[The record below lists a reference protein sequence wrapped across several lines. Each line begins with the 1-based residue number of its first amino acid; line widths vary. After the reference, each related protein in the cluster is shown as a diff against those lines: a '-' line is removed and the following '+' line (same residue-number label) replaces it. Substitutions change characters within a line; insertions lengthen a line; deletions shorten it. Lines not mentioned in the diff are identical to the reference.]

1 MRQIVI
7 GLSGHIDHGKTTLVK
22 AITGVSTERHEEEV
36 KRGMTIDIG
45 FAFLTESITLI
56 DVPGHEKFV
65 KNMMAGVSGID
76 AALLVVAADDGV
88 MPQTR
93 EHFEILKLLDIK
105 VGAVAINKVDLV
117 DDDWLELVELD
128 IQELVEGSFL
138 ENSPIYKVSALN
150 NIGIHELK
158 HELTQM
164 AESVPEKISRG
175 IFRLPI
181 DRVFSIKG
189 FGTVVTGT
197 VSSGQVNVGD
207 TIEILPGYKK
217 AKIRGIQTH
226 GSSVDSVQLGARAAI
241 NLQGI
246 EGDELAR
253 GCQVATPNYFQNHST
268 LGATVSLLSSSKHP
282 IVQNQRVRIHLGTQE
297 VMARVALPDRRSIEP
312 GDDGPVV
319 FRLETPLIASVGDKF
334 IIRLYSPV
342 ITIGGGEVIETEL
355 SGKWMNNK
363 EKITHL
369 HNLEA
374 DGKFRY
380 RIESAAGKPILKSDL
395 GLSLGL
401 SAEKIENIVSEDS
414 QLKWIKHKTL
424 TWLLTLNQIEVLTQN
439 LMHFLENY
447 HQKNPYKSGAQKE
460 EIRQFL
466 KADDYFCDY
475 LLPLLSDENKIK
487 SVNDKWALSEFSIE
501 LSDIEN
507 QLLQNLITILN
518 GEGFTSS
525 RYDELANKLGADKE
539 KVLLLLNI
547 AEQRGDL
554 LRLDESLMFTRGNF
568 SSLQEKVVKF
578 FDNESELSVSQF
590 KDLADTSRKYAVPL
604 LEYFDKQKITYR
616 DGNSRKLA

>member
-22 AITGVSTERHEEEV
+22 AITGVSTERHIEEV

-105 VGAVAINKVDLV
+105 VGTIVINKVDLA
-117 DDDWLELVELD
+117 DADWLELVELD
-128 IQELVEGSFL
+128 VQELVEGSFL
-138 ENSPIYKVSALN
+138 ENSPIHKVSALN
-150 NIGIHELK
+150 NIGIDELK
-158 HELTQM
+158 NELIQM

-175 IFRLPI
+175 VFRLPI

-197 VSSGQVNVGD
+197 VSSGEAKVGD
-207 TIEILPGYKK
+207 TIELLPGHKK

-226 GSSVDSVQLGARAAI
+226 DSSVESVQLGARAAI

-246 EGDELAR
+246 EADELDR
-253 GCQVATPNYFQNHST
+253 GCQVATPNYFQNHFM
-268 LGATVSLLSSSKHP
+268 LGTKISLLSSSKHP
-282 IVQNQRVRIHLGTQE
+282 IVQNHRLRIHLGTQE
-297 VMARVALPDRRSIEP
+297 VMSRVALPDRKSIEP
-312 GDDGPVV
+312 GYEGPVI
-319 FRLETPLIASVGDKF
+319 FRLETPLVASVGDKF

-355 SGKWMNNK
+355 LGKWKENK

-369 HNLEA
+369 YNLKDDE
-374 DGKFRY
+374 KFRY
-380 RIESAAGKPILKSDL
+380 RIESAAGTPITKSDL
-395 GLSLGL
+395 GLRLGL
-401 SAEKIENIVSEDS
+401 STEKIESIVSEDS
-414 QLKWIKHKTL
+414 QLKCVKHKML
-424 TWLLTLNQIEVLTQN
+424 TWLLTLNQIEVLTQR
-439 LMHFLENY
+439 LITFLENY

-460 EIRQFL
+460 EIRQCL

-487 SVNDKWALSEFSIE
+487 SVNDKWALCAFSIE
-501 LSDIEN
+501 LSDVEK
-507 QLLQNLITILN
+507 QLLLNLITILN

-547 AEQRGDL
+547 AEQRGDV

-568 SSLQEKVVKF
+568 SSLREKVVKF

-616 DGNSRKLA
+616 DGNSRKLV

>member
-22 AITGVSTERHEEEV
+22 AITGVSTERHDEEI

-45 FAFLTESITLI
+45 FAFLTEFITLI

-105 VGAVAINKVDLV
+105 VGAIAINKVDLT
-117 DDDWLELVELD
+117 DADWLELIELD

-138 ENSPIYKVSALN
+138 ENSPIHKVSALN
-150 NIGIHELK
+150 NIGIDELK
-158 HELTQM
+158 NELIQM
-164 AESVPEKISRG
+164 AESVPKKISRG

-197 VSSGQVNVGD
+197 VSSGQANVGD

-226 GSSVDSVQLGARAAI
+226 DSSVDSVQLGARAAI

-246 EGDELAR
+246 EANELAR
-253 GCQVATPNYFQNHST
+253 GCQVATPNYFQDHST
-268 LGATVSLLSSSKHP
+268 LGATVSLLSSSKYP

-297 VMARVALPDRRSIEP
+297 VMARLALPDRMSLEP
-312 GDDGPVV
+312 GGDGPVI

-355 SGKWMNNK
+355 SGKWKNNK

-369 HNLEA
+369 HNSKA
-374 DGKFRY
+374 DEKFRY
-380 RIESAAGKPILKSDL
+380 RIESAAGKPIPKSDL

-401 SAEKIENIVSEDS
+401 SSEKIENIVSKDN
-414 QLKWIKHKTL
+414 QLKWVKHKTL
-424 TWLLTLNQIEVLTQN
+424 TWLLSLNQIEVLTQN
-439 LMHFLENY
+439 VMHFLEGY
-447 HQKNPYKSGAQKE
+447 HQNSPYKSGAQKE
-460 EIRQFL
+460 EIKQSL
-466 KADDYFCDY
+466 KAEDYFCDY
-475 LLPLLSDENKIK
+475 LLSLLSDENKIK

-501 LSDIEN
+501 LSDVEN

-525 RYDELANKLGADKE
+525 RYNELANKLGADKE

-547 AEQRGDL
+547 AEQRGDV
-554 LRLDESLMFTRGNF
+554 LRLDESLMFTRSNF
-568 SSLQEKVVKF
+568 SSLREKVIKF

>member
-22 AITGVSTERHEEEV
+22 AITGISTERHEEEV

-45 FAFLTESITLI
+45 FAFLTEAITLI

-105 VGAVAINKVDLV
+105 IGAIAINKVDLA
-117 DDDWLELVELD
+117 DADWLELVELD

-138 ENSPIYKVSALN
+138 EGAPIHKVSALN
-150 NIGIHELK
+150 NIGIDALKSELI
-158 HELTQM
+158 QM
-164 AESVPEKISRG
+164 AESVPKKISRG
-175 IFRLPI
+175 IFRLPV
-181 DRVFSIKG
+181 DRVFTIKG

-197 VSSGQVNVGD
+197 VSSGEAKIGD
-207 TIEILPGYKK
+207 SIEILPGQKK
-217 AKIRGIQTH
+217 AKIRGIQSH
-226 GSSVDSVQLGARAAI
+226 DCSVDSVQLGARAAI

-246 EGDELAR
+246 EADELAR
-253 GCQVATPNYFQNHST
+253 GCQITTPNHFQNHST
-268 LGATVSLLSSSKHP
+268 LGTKVSLLSSSKHP
-282 IVQNQRVRIHLGTQE
+282 ITQNQRVRIHLGTQE
-297 VMARVALPDRRSIEP
+297 VMARVALPDRKSIEP
-312 GDDGPVV
+312 GDDGSVI
-319 FRLETPLIASVGDKF
+319 FKLETPLVSALGDKF

-342 ITIGGGEVIETEL
+342 VTIGGGEVIETEL
-355 SGKWMNNK
+355 FGKWKENK

-369 HNLEA
+369 YNLNDDE
-374 DGKFRY
+374 KFRY
-380 RIESAAGKPILKSDL
+380 RIESLAGKPITKSEL
-395 GLSLGL
+395 GLRLGL
-401 SAEKIENIVSEDS
+401 SAEKIESIVSEDS
-414 QLKWIKHKTL
+414 RLWWIKHKTS
-424 TWLLTLNQIEVLTQN
+424 TWLVTTDQIITLTNSLVS
-439 LMHFLENY
+439 FLGNY
-447 HQKNPYKSGAQKE
+447 HKKNPYKSGAQKE
-460 EIRQFL
+460 EVRQFL

-475 LLPLLSDENKIK
+475 LLLKLAEENKIK
-487 SVNDKWALSEFSIE
+487 NINDKWAMYEFSIE

-507 QLLQNLITILN
+507 KLLQSLITILN

-547 AEQRGDL
+547 AEQRGDV
-554 LRLDESLMFTRGNF
+554 LRLDESLMFTRTNF
-568 SSLQEKVVKF
+568 FSLRERVVKF

-590 KDLADTSRKYAVPL
+590 KDLANTSRKYAVPL

-616 DGNSRKLA
+616 DGNSRKLV

>member
-138 ENSPIYKVSALN
+138 ENSSIYKVSALN
-150 NIGIHELK
+150 NIGIDELK

-164 AESVPEKISRG
+164 AENVPEKISRG

-197 VSSGQVNVGD
+197 VSSGQANVGD
-207 TIEILPGYKK
+207 SIEILPGYKK

-616 DGNSRKLA
+616 DGNSRKLV

>member
-1 MRQIVI
+1 MREIVI

-105 VGAVAINKVDLV
+105 VGAIAINKVDLA

-138 ENSPIYKVSALN
+138 ENSSIYKVSALN
-150 NIGIHELK
+150 NIGIDELK

-253 GCQVATPNYFQNHST
+253 GCQAATPNYFQNHSR

-319 FRLETPLIASVGDKF
+319 FRLETPLIASIGDKF

-547 AEQRGDL
+547 AEQRGDV
-554 LRLDESLMFTRGNF
+554 LRLDGSLMFTRGNF

-616 DGNSRKLA
+616 DGNSRKLV

>member
-22 AITGVSTERHEEEV
+22 AITGVSTERHDEEV

-45 FAFLTESITLI
+45 FAFLTEFITLI

-105 VGAVAINKVDLV
+105 VGAIAINKVDLT
-117 DDDWLELVELD
+117 DADWLELVELD

-138 ENSPIYKVSALN
+138 ENSPIHKVSALN
-150 NIGIHELK
+150 NIGIDELK
-158 HELTQM
+158 NELIQM
-164 AESVPEKISRG
+164 GESVPKKISRG

-226 GSSVDSVQLGARAAI
+226 DSSVDSVQLGARAAI

-246 EGDELAR
+246 EANELAR
-253 GCQVATPNYFQNHST
+253 GCQVATPNYFQDHST
-268 LGATVSLLSSSKHP
+268 LGATVSLLSSSKYP

-297 VMARVALPDRRSIEP
+297 VMARLALPDRISLEP
-312 GDDGPVV
+312 GDDGPVI

-355 SGKWMNNK
+355 SGKWKNNK
-363 EKITHL
+363 EKINHL
-369 HNLEA
+369 HNLKA
-374 DGKFRY
+374 DEKFRY
-380 RIESAAGKPILKSDL
+380 RIESAAGKPISKLDL

-401 SAEKIENIVSEDS
+401 SAEKIENIVSKDN
-414 QLKWIKHKTL
+414 QLKWVKYKTL
-424 TWLLTLNQIEVLTQN
+424 TWLLSLNQIEVLTQDV
-439 LMHFLENY
+439 MHFLEGY
-447 HQKNPYKSGAQKE
+447 HQNSPYKSGAQKE

-475 LLPLLSDENKIK
+475 LLSLLSDENKIK

-501 LSDIEN
+501 LSGVEN

-525 RYDELANKLGADKE
+525 RYNELANKLGADKE

-547 AEQRGDL
+547 AEQRGDV
-554 LRLDESLMFTRGNF
+554 LRLDESLMFTRSNF
-568 SSLQEKVVKF
+568 SSLREKVIKF

>member
-45 FAFLTESITLI
+45 FAFLTEFITLI

-105 VGAVAINKVDLV
+105 VGTIAINKVDLA

-128 IQELVEGSFL
+128 IQELVQDSFL
-138 ENSPIYKVSALN
+138 ENSVIHKVSALN
-150 NIGIHELK
+150 NIGIDELK
-158 HELTQM
+158 NDLIQM
-164 AESVPEKISRG
+164 AGTVPEKISRG

-189 FGTVVTGT
+189 FGTVITGT
-197 VSSGQVNVGD
+197 VSSGKAKVGD

-226 GSSVDSVQLGARAAI
+226 DSSVNSVQLGARAAI

-246 EGDELAR
+246 EADELGR
-253 GCQVATPNYFQNHST
+253 GCQVATPNYFQNHSA
-268 LGATVSLLSSSKHP
+268 LGAKVNLLSSSKYS

-297 VMARVALPDRRSIEP
+297 VMARVALTDRKLIEP
-312 GDDGPVV
+312 GCDGPAI
-319 FRLETPLIASVGDKF
+319 FRLEAPLIASMGDKF

-342 ITIGGGEVIETEL
+342 LTIGGGEVIETEL
-355 SGKWMNNK
+355 SGKWKNNK
-363 EKITHL
+363 EKINCL
-369 HNLEA
+369 YNLKDDE
-374 DGKFRY
+374 KFRY
-380 RIESAAGKPILKSDL
+380 RIESAEGKPISKSDL
-395 GLSLGL
+395 GLRLGL
-401 SAEKIENIVSEDS
+401 AFEKIEDIVSEDS
-414 QLKWIKHKTL
+414 QLKWIKYKTL
-424 TWLLTLNQIEVLTQN
+424 TWILTLKQVQVLKET
-439 LMHFLENY
+439 LVFFLENY
-447 HQKNPYKSGAQKE
+447 HQNNPYKSGAQKE

-466 KADDYFCDY
+466 KANDYFCDY
-475 LLPLLSDENKIK
+475 LLMSLSDENKIK
-487 SVNDKWALSEFSIE
+487 SINDKWALSNFLIE
-501 LSDIEN
+501 LTNIEDE
-507 QLLQNLITILN
+507 LLKNLITVLS

-547 AEQRGDL
+547 AEQRGDV
-554 LRLDESLMFTRGNF
+554 LRLDESLMFTRDNF
-568 SSLQEKVVKF
+568 SLLREKVIHF
-578 FDNESELSVSQF
+578 FDNESELSVSKF
-590 KDLADTSRKYAVPL
+590 KDLANTSRKYAVPL

-616 DGNSRKLA
+616 DGNSRKLV

>member
-1 MRQIVI
+1 VRQIVI

-22 AITGVSTERHEEEV
+22 AITGISTERHEEEV

-105 VGAVAINKVDLV
+105 VGAIAINKVDLV

-128 IQELVEGSFL
+128 IQELVEDSFL
-138 ENSPIYKVSALN
+138 ENSIIHKVSALN
-150 NIGIHELK
+150 KIGTDELK
-158 HELTQM
+158 NELIQM
-164 AESVPEKISRG
+164 AESVPAKISRG
-175 IFRLPI
+175 VFRLPI

-189 FGTVVTGT
+189 FGTVITGT
-197 VSSGQVNVGD
+197 VSSGNTKVGD
-207 TIEILPGYKK
+207 TVEILPGYKK

-226 GSSVDSVQLGARAAI
+226 DSSIDSVQLGARAAI

-246 EGDELAR
+246 EAIELVR
-253 GCQVATPNYFQNHST
+253 GSQIATPNYFQSHSIF
-268 LGATVSLLSSSKHP
+268 GAKVSLLSSSKHS

-297 VMARVALPDRRSIEP
+297 VMARLALPDRKSIEP
-312 GDDGPVV
+312 GGHAPVI
-319 FRLETPLIASVGDKF
+319 FRLEAPLIAAIGDKF

-355 SGKWMNNK
+355 SGKWKNNK
-363 EKITHL
+363 EKINCLYHL
-369 HNLEA
+369 KDEE
-374 DGKFRY
+374 KFRY
-380 RIESAAGKPILKSDL
+380 RIESAEGKPILKSDL
-395 GLSLGL
+395 GLRLGL
-401 SAEKIENIVSEDS
+401 ASEKIEDIVSADS
-414 QLKWIKHKTL
+414 QLKWVRYKTL
-424 TWLLTLNQIEVLTQN
+424 TWIIALKQVQILIEN
-439 LMHFLENY
+439 LVFFLEKY
-447 HQKNPYKSGAQKE
+447 HEKNPYKSGAQKG

-475 LLPLLSDENKIK
+475 LLMLLSDENKIK
-487 SVNDKWALSEFSIE
+487 SVNDKWALSEFLIE
-501 LSDIEN
+501 LTNIED
-507 QLLQNLITILN
+507 QLLHDLVTVLN

-525 RYDELANKLGADKE
+525 RYDELANKLGADKQ
-539 KVLLLLNI
+539 KVLLLLNV
-547 AEQRGDL
+547 AEQRGDV
-554 LRLDESLMFTRGNF
+554 LRLDESLMFTRDNF
-568 SSLQEKVVKF
+568 LLLQEKVIKF
-578 FDNESELSVSQF
+578 FDNEPELSVSKF

-604 LEYFDKQKITYR
+604 LEYFDKKKITYR
-616 DGNSRKLA
+616 HGNSRKLV

>member
-7 GLSGHIDHGKTTLVK
+7 GLSGHIDHGKTALVK
-22 AITGVSTERHEEEV
+22 AITGVRTERHDEEI

-45 FAFLTESITLI
+45 FAFLTEFITLI

-105 VGAVAINKVDLV
+105 VGAIAINKVDLT
-117 DDDWLELVELD
+117 DADWLELVELD

-138 ENSPIYKVSALN
+138 ENSPIHKVSALN
-150 NIGIHELK
+150 NIGIDALK
-158 HELTQM
+158 NELTQM

-175 IFRLPI
+175 VFRLPI

-197 VSSGQVNVGD
+197 VSSGQANVGD

-226 GSSVDSVQLGARAAI
+226 DSSVDSVQLGARAAV

-246 EGDELAR
+246 EADELAR

-268 LGATVSLLSSSKHP
+268 LGATVSLLSSSKYP

-297 VMARVALPDRRSIEP
+297 VMTRVALPDRRSIEP
-312 GDDGPVV
+312 GDDGPVI

-355 SGKWMNNK
+355 SGKWKNNK
-363 EKITHL
+363 EKIIHL

-374 DGKFRY
+374 DEKFRY
-380 RIESAAGKPILKSDL
+380 RIESAAGKPISKSDL

-414 QLKWIKHKTL
+414 QLKWVKHKTL

-501 LSDIEN
+501 LSDVEN

-547 AEQRGDL
+547 AEQRGDV
-554 LRLDESLMFTRGNF
+554 LRLDENLMFTRSNF
-568 SSLQEKVVKF
+568 SSLQEKVVNF
-578 FDNESELSVSQF
+578 FDNEAELSVSQF

-616 DGNSRKLA
+616 DGNSRKLV

>member
-7 GLSGHIDHGKTTLVK
+7 GLSGHIDHGKTALVK
-22 AITGVSTERHEEEV
+22 AITGVSTERHDEEV

-45 FAFLTESITLI
+45 FAFLTEFITLI

-105 VGAVAINKVDLV
+105 VGAIAINKVDLT
-117 DDDWLELVELD
+117 DTDWLELVELD

-138 ENSPIYKVSALN
+138 ENSPIHKVSALN
-150 NIGIHELK
+150 NIGIDELK
-158 HELTQM
+158 NELIQM
-164 AESVPEKISRG
+164 AEDIPKKISRG
-175 IFRLPI
+175 VFRLPI

-197 VSSGQVNVGD
+197 VSSGQANVGD
-207 TIEILPGYKK
+207 TIEILPGHKK

-226 GSSVDSVQLGARAAI
+226 DFSVDSVQLGARAAI

-246 EGDELAR
+246 EADELAR
-253 GCQVATPNYFQNHST
+253 GFQVATPNYFQNHST
-268 LGATVSLLSSSKHP
+268 LGATVSSLSSSKHP

-312 GDDGPVV
+312 GDDGPVI
-319 FRLETPLIASVGDKF
+319 FRLETSLIASVGDKF

-355 SGKWMNNK
+355 SGKWKNNK
-363 EKITHL
+363 EKVIHL

-374 DGKFRY
+374 DEKFRY
-380 RIESAAGKPILKSDL
+380 RIESAAGKPIPKSDL

-401 SAEKIENIVSEDS
+401 SAEKIENIVFEDS
-414 QLKWIKHKTL
+414 QLKWVKHKTL
-424 TWLLTLNQIEVLTQN
+424 TWLLTLNQIEVLTQD

-487 SVNDKWALSEFSIE
+487 SINDKWALSEFSIE
-501 LSDIEN
+501 LSDVEN

-518 GEGFTSS
+518 REGFTSS

-547 AEQRGDL
+547 AEQRGDV
-554 LRLDESLMFTRGNF
+554 LRLDESLMFTLGNF
-568 SSLQEKVVKF
+568 SSLREKVVKF
-578 FDNESELSVSQF
+578 FDNEPELSVSQF

-616 DGNSRKLA
+616 DGNSRKLV